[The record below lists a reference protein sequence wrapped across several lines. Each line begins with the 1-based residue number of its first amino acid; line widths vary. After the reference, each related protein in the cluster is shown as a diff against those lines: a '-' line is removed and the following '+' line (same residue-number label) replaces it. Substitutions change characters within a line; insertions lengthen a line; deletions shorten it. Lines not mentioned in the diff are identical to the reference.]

1 MFSALKDFQSE
12 LVAALRSDAA
22 LTAALGSSN
31 IFDGAPKATEPPYI
45 VIERLDARE
54 IDGQM
59 IKLLRV
65 EIEWAIWLNQMHR
78 NNGFTIAKTLDE
90 ALKTT
95 TPASANFK
103 LISYLS
109 KRTQSRI
116 DRKTG
121 WTKIVLSSVF
131 SIEDLT

>member
-1 MFSALKDFQSE
+1 MFSALKDFQSKI
-12 LVAALRSDAA
+12 VATTRSNTA
-22 LTAALGSSN
+22 LTAALGNTN
-31 IFDGAPKATEPPYI
+31 IFDSAPKATEPPYI
-45 VIERLDARE
+45 IIERLDARE
-54 IDGQM
+54 IDGQL

-65 EIEWAIWLNQMHR
+65 EIDWAIWLNQMHR
-78 NNGFTIAKTLDE
+78 KNGFVLARTLDE
-90 ALKTT
+90 ALMA
-95 TPASANFK
+95 ASPSAATFK
-103 LISYLS
+103 MISYLS